1 MSFNNEENNN
11 ILQQQREFLV
21 RLHQATLGELEKILD
36 RIQTN
41 ISTPNILNSQ
51 FLQRIYIDTPQFKN
65 YCAQSLADKHIDYYK
80 SICNL
85 LQ

>member
-1 MSFNNEENNN
+1 MRKVPDITNEGLKELLMSFNNEENNN

-51 FLQRIYIDTPQFKN
+51 FLQRIY
-65 YCAQSLADKHIDYYK
+65 
-80 SICNL
+80 
-85 LQ
+85 